1 MPHPHNI
8 MFIGPEE
15 SGKTQIITRL
25 ATDKAFSDIHK
36 STSGLRPKKKEYG
49 EGDKLLKITYY
60 DLGPDVLTAQINQ
73 TIEKS
78 SKICLVFDAS
88 QSDWENR
95 LEVYLSSNGIALPP
109 ASQLL
114 LLGNKMDLIPEPQR
128 EAVTTDIIAFARRK
142 FEALE
147 TECMLVSAKEG
158 TSFPALTQ
166 RVLANLPADFAL
178 PARKAS
184 FSQRSGH
191 AGGSVASSASVQ
203 QIAAQFATSNGPIN
217 IEILAIGDDVE
228 DIDELG
234 DEHGSDFE
242 SDDNSQAN
250 EKKSKKRSAPVFLP
264 YLSRNG
270 RPPIRQ
276 QGKSANYRSSFSN
289 VRGSSHFR
297 KDERKTT
304 NIRRSVSTP
313 PPKNSSQQGSRYT
326 PTRSRSSTP
335 PTDTTLSFAL
345 RMAGLALIITAI
357 TSLIYLAIVAAG
369 LLSSVAVTAVVN
381 QVAVTIGGL
390 LGMTAPATALTQL
403 FATYGFSTAVGSELL
418 AASASV
424 VTLGLGYGLR
434 RLGQKPVAANDEL
447 DPPATRSTLSFAL
460 RLLGIALLLAA
471 VVNLVYLLLIAINVL
486 PAAGLMAGMS
496 SLLGTVGGVL
506 GFSAPMAAF
515 TNACAAIGV
524 SATAATGVLSAT
536 GSVLMAGM
544 GYSLFK
550 RNPLVRPPVDE
561 PSSAHEHT
569 NGRSTP
575 PLEERQPR
583 RR

>member
-1 MPHPHNI
+1 MPQKHNI
-8 MFIGPEE
+8 TFIGPEA
-15 SGKTQIITRL
+15 SGKTQILNRL
-25 ATDKAFSDIHK
+25 NAKDFNPAHK
-36 STSGLRPKKKEYG
+36 LTMGLKPTKKNYAEK
-49 EGDKLLKITYY
+49 
-60 DLGPDVLTAQINQ
+60 DLEIVYEDTGSNVQAAQINAALM
-73 TIEKS
+73 KS

-88 QSDWENR
+88 ESDWQEK
-95 LEVYLSSNGIALPP
+95 LDHYLHEKEIVIPP
-109 ASQLL
+109 ESQLL
-114 LLGNKMDLIPEPQR
+114 FLGNKMDLIQEEQR
-128 EAVTTDIIAFARRK
+128 EAVTTAITLYAEQK
-142 FEALE
+142 FTHCK
-147 TECMLVSAKEG
+147 TEVKLISANAG
-158 TSFPALTQ
+158 TSIPELTT
-166 RVLANLPADFAL
+166 RVLANLPAPFSL
-178 PARKAS
+178 PASRRGSLNQGAGSTLSRTSTQQLVAK
-184 FSQRSGH
+184 FKSGKELDLQDLL
-191 AGGSVASSASVQ
+191 V
-203 QIAAQFATSNGPIN
+203 
-217 IEILAIGDDVE
+217 EDDVDE
-228 DIDELG
+228 D
-234 DEHGSDFE
+234 DEHEHRSEHENGHE
-242 SDDNSQAN
+242 
-250 EKKSKKRSAPVFLP
+250 ERSK
-264 YLSRNG
+264 
-270 RPPIRQ
+270 
-276 QGKSANYRSSFSN
+276 GK
-289 VRGSSHFR
+289 G
-297 KDERKTT
+297 T
-304 NIRRSVSTP
+304 STP
-313 PPKNSSQQGSRYT
+313 TRVENSRTRYT

-403 FATYGFSTAVGSELL
+403 FATYGLSTAVGSELL

-515 TNACAAIGV
+515 THACAAIGV

>member
-1 MPHPHNI
+1 MPQKHNI
-8 MFIGPEE
+8 TFIGPEA
-15 SGKTQIITRL
+15 SGKTQILNRL
-25 ATDKAFSDIHK
+25 NAKNFNSTHKLTMGLKPTKKDYTDKD
-36 STSGLRPKKKEYG
+36 LE
-49 EGDKLLKITYY
+49 ITYE
-60 DLGPDVLTAQINQ
+60 DVGPNVETGQINAALM
-73 TIEKS
+73 KS

-88 QSDWENR
+88 ESDWQEKLDR
-95 LEVYLSSNGIALPP
+95 YLDEKKIVIPP
-109 ASQLL
+109 ESQLL
-114 LLGNKMDLIPEPQR
+114 FLGNKMDLIQEDRR
-128 EAVTTDIIAFARRK
+128 EAVTTAITLYADEK
-142 FEALE
+142 FTHCTTEAKLI
-147 TECMLVSAKEG
+147 SANAG
-158 TSFPALTQ
+158 TSIPELTK
-166 RVLANLPADFAL
+166 RVLANLPAPFFL
-178 PARKAS
+178 PASRRGSVNQGAGS
-184 FSQRSGH
+184 TFSRTSAQQLVAKFKSGKDLQLQDLLVEEDDDGDEEFDQRSEHENGH
-191 AGGSVASSASVQ
+191 GEKGKGR
-203 QIAAQFATSNGPIN
+203 GP
-217 IEILAIGDDVE
+217 
-228 DIDELG
+228 
-234 DEHGSDFE
+234 
-242 SDDNSQAN
+242 
-250 EKKSKKRSAPVFLP
+250 
-264 YLSRNG
+264 SRVLRTPDRVGN
-270 RPPIRQ
+270 RP
-276 QGKSANYRSSFSN
+276 
-289 VRGSSHFR
+289 
-297 KDERKTT
+297 
-304 NIRRSVSTP
+304 
-313 PPKNSSQQGSRYT
+313 RYT
-326 PTRSRSSTP
+326 PTRPNSSTP

-403 FATYGFSTAVGSELL
+403 FATYGLSTAVGSELL

-561 PSSAHEHT
+561 LSSAHQDT
-569 NGRSTP
+569 NGRATP
-575 PLEERQPR
+575 PLEVRQPR
-583 RR
+583 RK